1 MVTNSSPN
9 AQLVNSIRD
18 AVHAAAAGNQKIAM
32 FHFQILKN
40 AETLDTVSPEAF
52 CAAVGVPDTYKTE
65 FRKMLSLAKVIRQ
78 QGLRFSE
85 A

>member
-1 MVTNSSPN
+1 MATSNSPN
-9 AQLVNSIRD
+9 SQLTIAIKN
-18 AVHAAAAGNQKIAM
+18 AVHTAAAGNQKIAM

-40 AETLDTVSPEAF
+40 AEALDAVSPEAF
-52 CAAVGVPDTYKTE
+52 CADIGVPDTYKTE
-65 FRKMLSLAKVIRQ
+65 FRKMISLARVIRQ